1 MSRKTGICIIAVLIL
16 LFAFGVFYGR
26 HRQKEEEL
34 TPLPQAVTEEETMIV
49 ASVPTVSYAYIVRA
63 KEHMLVVYLGDG
75 QTVYMETGIRT
86 ETLDRSMQEK
96 ANKGIGFTTQ
106 ENLFD
111 FLESY
116 SS

>member
-1 MSRKTGICIIAVLIL
+1 MSRKTGICIIAVLIV
-16 LFAFGVFYGR
+16 LFSFGVWYGR
-26 HRQKEEEL
+26 HRQKEEEKN
-34 TPLPQAVTEEETMIV
+34 PLPQAVTEEETMIV
-49 ASVPTVSYAYIVRA
+49 ASVPTVTYAYIVRA

-86 ETLDRSMQEK
+86 EMLDDEMKQK
-96 ANKGIGFTTQ
+96 TVNGIGFTTQ
-106 ENLFD
+106 ESLFD